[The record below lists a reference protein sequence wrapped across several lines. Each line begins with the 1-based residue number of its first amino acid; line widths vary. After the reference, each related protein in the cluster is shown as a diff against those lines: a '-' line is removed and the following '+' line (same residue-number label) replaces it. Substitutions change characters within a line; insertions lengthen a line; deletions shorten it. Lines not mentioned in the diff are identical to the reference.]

1 MKITESAEMYLE
13 TIHILPKKDAPI
25 RSIDIARKMGFSNPS
40 VSRAVSNLKN
50 EGCILTD
57 SNGYISLTDKGL
69 AIAKKIYERHEI
81 LTDLLISLGIDPQ
94 TEEDDACRIEH
105 VISDES
111 FGMIKKHLKE
121 KRLPDNTF

>member
-13 TIHILPKKDAPI
+13 TIHILSKKDTPI
-25 RSIDIARKMGFSNPS
+25 RSIDIARKMGFSKPS

-50 EGCILTD
+50 EGCILINE
-57 SNGYISLTDKGL
+57 NGHISLTDKGL

-94 TEEDDACRIEH
+94 A
-105 VISDES
+105 SS
-111 FGMIKKHLKE
+111 SAA
-121 KRLPDNTF
+121 